1 MDQPLPI
8 LFENSIQI
16 AWDYLERTGE
26 IDDAFV
32 ASRFL
37 SDTIGIM
44 IRRGERRKHK
54 MTARDFSHFLTDDSD
69 LPDPDILQV
78 GQELRILPFSGL
90 IHEGRPGD
98 TLASVANSYDALIQD
113 VIGAAFDIFG
123 ITMSATASR
132 SCCASHGDVETK

>member
-1 MDQPLPI
+1 MDQPLPV

-44 IRRGERRKHK
+44 MRRGERRRLLLSNKAI
-54 MTARDFSHFLTDDSD
+54 TAYQRFK
-69 LPDPDILQV
+69 
-78 GQELRILPFSGL
+78 QERK
-90 IHEGRPGD
+90 
-98 TLASVANSYDALIQD
+98 
-113 VIGAAFDIFG
+113 AA
-123 ITMSATASR
+123 
-132 SCCASHGDVETK
+132 